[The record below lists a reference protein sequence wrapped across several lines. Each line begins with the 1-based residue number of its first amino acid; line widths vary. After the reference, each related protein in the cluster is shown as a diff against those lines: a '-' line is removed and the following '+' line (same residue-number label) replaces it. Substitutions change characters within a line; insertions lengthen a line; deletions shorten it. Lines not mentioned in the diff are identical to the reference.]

1 MIIIEKVV
9 SQLTKLKGDIMKREM
24 IPTFAELERHKQ
36 MVPEINPA
44 AVIAMLSIKNASEGI
59 QQSILDVLQQKY
71 HLSDGK
77 FCALVVLHQHN
88 EQGIA
93 PSELAAK
100 VGVTRATI
108 SNMLQRMERDGLIN
122 IRPAAQDGRAKV
134 VKLTDE
140 GCDFMEKILPPHYL
154 RVSKLM
160 EKLTE
165 VEQKQLIKLL
175 EKLSA

>member
-1 MIIIEKVV
+1 M
-9 SQLTKLKGDIMKREM
+9 KGDAMKREM
-24 IPTFAELERHKQ
+24 IPTFAELERHKTL
-36 MVPEINPA
+36 VPEINPA

-59 QQSILDVLQQKY
+59 QQSILDILQQKY
-71 HLSDGK
+71 HLSEGK
-77 FCALVVLHQHN
+77 FCTLIVLHQHGR
-88 EQGIA
+88 QGIA

-108 SNMLQRMERDGLIN
+108 SNMLQRMERDGLID
-122 IRPAAQDGRAKV
+122 IRPAAKDGRAKV
-134 VKLTDE
+134 VSLTE
-140 GCDFMEKILPPHYL
+140 AGCSFMEEILPPHYL

-165 VEQKQLIKLL
+165 AEQKELILLL

>member
-1 MIIIEKVV
+1 
-9 SQLTKLKGDIMKREM
+9 MKREM
-24 IPTFAELERHKQ
+24 VPTFEELERHKK

-44 AVIAMLSIKNASEGI
+44 AVIAMLGIKMASEEI
-59 QQSILDVLQQKY
+59 QQSILDVLQKDYQ
-71 HLSDGK
+71 LSEGK
-77 FCALVVLHQHN
+77 FCTLVVLHQYV

-108 SNMLQRMERDGLIN
+108 SNMLRRMERDGLVD
-122 IRPAAQDGRAKV
+122 IRPAEQDGRGKV
-134 VKLTDE
+134 VSLTKA
-140 GCDFMEKILPPHYL
+140 GRDFMEEILPPHYL

-160 EKLTE
+160 EKLSE
-165 VEQKQLIKLL
+165 AEQKELIMLL

>member
-1 MIIIEKVV
+1 
-9 SQLTKLKGDIMKREM
+9 MKREM
-24 IPTFAELERHKQ
+24 VPTFEELERHKK

-44 AVIAMLSIKNASEGI
+44 AVIAMLGIKMASEEI
-59 QQSILDVLQQKY
+59 QQSILDVLQKEYQ
-71 HLSDGK
+71 LSEGK
-77 FCALVVLHQHN
+77 FCTLVVLHQHV
-88 EQGIA
+88 EKGIA

-108 SNMLQRMERDGLIN
+108 SNMLRRMERDGLVD
-122 IRPAAQDGRAKV
+122 IRPAEQDGRGKV
-134 VKLTDE
+134 VSLTKA
-140 GCDFMEKILPPHYL
+140 GRDFMEEILPSHYL

-165 VEQKQLIKLL
+165 AEQKKLIMLL

>member
-1 MIIIEKVV
+1 
-9 SQLTKLKGDIMKREM
+9 MKREM
-24 IPTFAELERHKQ
+24 VPTFEELERHKK

-44 AVIAMLSIKNASEGI
+44 AVIAMLGIKMASEEI
-59 QQSILDVLQQKY
+59 QQSILDVLQQDY
-71 HLSDGK
+71 QMSEGK
-77 FCALVVLHQHN
+77 FCTLVVLHQHA

-108 SNMLQRMERDGLIN
+108 SNMLRRMERDGLVD
-122 IRPAAQDGRAKV
+122 IRPAEQDGRGKV
-134 VKLTDE
+134 VSLTKA
-140 GCDFMEKILPPHYL
+140 GRDFMEEILPPHYL

-160 EKLTE
+160 EKLSE
-165 VEQKQLIKLL
+165 AEQKELIMLL